1 MEREKMVEELV
12 NIVGKENVL
21 SSETDLML
29 YGYDA
34 SLFRAKPDCIVLPG
48 STEEVS
54 EIVKFAHKNGI
65 HVVARGSGTN
75 LSGGT
80 IPTKGGIVIHFSRMN
95 KILEIDIENQR
106 AVVEPGVFTL
116 VLKNQLARYGYI
128 YQPDPASEKVS
139 TFGGNFGE
147 NSGGPHCLK
156 YGVTTNHIL
165 GAEVVLSNGEV
176 IQAGGKA
183 LDNPGYDLTGILVGS
198 EGTLGIATK
207 LILRIMPKPEA
218 VKTMLAIYNTLE
230 DAGNT
235 VSAIIADGIIP
246 ATLEMLDRL
255 TIKAVEES
263 IHAGFPL
270 DAEAVLLIELD
281 GLKDGM
287 ERLAER
293 IMEICRK
300 NNAREV
306 KAAKSEAER
315 AQLWAGRKGAFGAV
329 ARLRP
334 NYLVC
339 DGTVPRTKLPEVLT
353 KVMEVGKK
361 YNLSIANVF
370 HAGDGNLHPLILFD
384 ERNEEELRKVHLA
397 GSEILKLCA
406 DAGGTISGEHG
417 IGTEKMKEMFFVF
430 NSQDIAAMRKVKK
443 AFDPEDVYN
452 PGKVLP
458 EAKA

>member
-1 MEREKMVEELV
+1 MEREKIIEELV
-12 NIVGKENVL
+12 RIAGEENVL
-21 SSETDLML
+21 SSETDLLL

-34 SLFRAKPDCIVLPG
+34 SLFRGRPDCIVLPG

-54 EIVKFAHKNGI
+54 QIVNFAHGNNVP
-65 HVVARGSGTN
+65 VVARGSGTN

-80 IPTKGGIVIHFSRMN
+80 IPTRGGIILHFSRMN

-116 VLKNQLARYGYI
+116 VLKTQLARQGYI

-139 TFGGNFGE
+139 TLGGNLGE

-165 GAEVVLSNGEV
+165 GAEVVLDNGEV
-176 IQAGGKA
+176 VWVGGKS
-183 LDNPGYDLTGILVGS
+183 LDNPGYDLIGVLVGS
-198 EGTLGIATK
+198 EGTLGIVTK
-207 LILRIMPKPEA
+207 VILRIMPKPEG
-218 VKTMLAIYNTLE
+218 VKTLLAVYNSLE
-230 DAGNT
+230 DAGKT
-235 VSAIIADGIIP
+235 VSAIIGDGIIP
-246 ATLEMLDRL
+246 ATLEMIDRL

-281 GLKDGM
+281 GVKDGM

-293 IMEICRK
+293 ITEICRK
-300 NNAREV
+300 NNVREV

-315 AQLWAGRKGAFGAV
+315 AQLWAGRRGAFGAV

-384 ERNEEELRKVHLA
+384 ERNEEELRKVHIA

-417 IGTEKMKEMFFVF
+417 IGTEKKKEMLFVF
-430 NSQDIAAMRKVKK
+430 TPQDIAAMKKVKR
-443 AFDPEDVYN
+443 AFDPEESFN

-458 EAKA
+458 EVGA